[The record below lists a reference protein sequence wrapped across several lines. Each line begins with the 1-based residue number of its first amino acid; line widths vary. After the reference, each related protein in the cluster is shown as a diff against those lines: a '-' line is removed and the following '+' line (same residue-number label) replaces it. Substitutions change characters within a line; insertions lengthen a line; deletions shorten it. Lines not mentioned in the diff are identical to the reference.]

1 MTNAATVPPKNLG
14 KNSPTPIFSLSKF
27 SKKYICMPALKVL
40 RFPLASPPDGPPSK
54 TPPALSVSRAPPPQ
68 YHFVRKNKGE
78 SSRKSSPPPASPPLL
93 PVIAPPPERPSRGRV
108 VGFGAG
114 PGPGPDPPMAST
126 EQEAAVEAA
135 AVVEEVTRQQ
145 GKGCGVAG
153 GGDTVGSW
161 RNIDIAWR
169 KADEA
174 GESRCISLVR
184 WKKIACFCFCKG
196 NLHLLM
202 GSTYSI

>member
-1 MTNAATVPPKNLG
+1 
-14 KNSPTPIFSLSKF
+14 
-27 SKKYICMPALKVL
+27 
-40 RFPLASPPDGPPSK
+40 
-54 TPPALSVSRAPPPQ
+54 
-68 YHFVRKNKGE
+68 
-78 SSRKSSPPPASPPLL
+78 
-93 PVIAPPPERPSRGRV
+93 
-108 VGFGAG
+108 
-114 PGPGPDPPMAST
+114 MAST

-174 GESRCISLVR
+174 GESGCISLVLCGG
-184 WKKIACFCFCKG
+184 KK
-196 NLHLLM
+196 LHAFVFAKE
-202 GSTYSI
+202 ICIF